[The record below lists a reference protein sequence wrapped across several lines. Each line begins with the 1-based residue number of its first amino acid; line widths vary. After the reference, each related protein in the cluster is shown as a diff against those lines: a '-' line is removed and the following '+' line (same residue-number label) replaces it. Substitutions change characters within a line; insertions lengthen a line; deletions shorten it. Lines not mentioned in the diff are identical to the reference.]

1 VRALS
6 QPMNTNAPAF
16 YLVVVGGVHDGR
28 AIPVVP
34 PFLIGR
40 ASECHLRPA
49 STAVSS
55 LHCVIEDR
63 EGHIFIQDLGSTN
76 GTFLNDDRLIS
87 DCLLR
92 DGDELGVG
100 PLQFLVSSD
109 APIRVVENPVITRP
123 ESASEN
129 ETIVNGDLKAA
140 DETVVS
146 DDRMTDDEAARLLL
160 GDDEETDQLRESA
173 VAELPTQATAVIE
186 HAPPSENPTSSAAGD
201 ILRQMRRTKK

>member
-1 VRALS
+1 MRALS

-28 AIPVVP
+28 VIPVVP

-76 GTFLNDDRLIS
+76 GIKVNSERVNARA
-87 DCLLR
+87 LR
-92 DGDELGVG
+92 PGDE
-100 PLQFLVSSD
+100 VSI
-109 APIRVVENPVITRP
+109 AKQRY
-123 ESASEN
+123 
-129 ETIVNGDLKAA
+129 TIQYDLPA
-140 DETVVS
+140 
-146 DDRMTDDEAARLLL
+146 
-160 GDDEETDQLRESA
+160 
-173 VAELPTQATAVIE
+173 
-186 HAPPSENPTSSAAGD
+186 SAAQALED
-201 ILRQMRRTKK
+201 IFSSEDIMGQSLLEKAGLAKRRAPQDEDTDE